1 MKVYEAQYCS
11 GTEDVC
17 VGRGERHG
25 FAEEYTASLPVKMF
39 CILLLLFLRG
49 IVKGSERSEMI

>member
-25 FAEEYTASLPVKMF
+25 FAEEYTASLPVEDVLYSSLAIFK
-39 CILLLLFLRG
+39 RY
-49 IVKGSERSEMI
+49 SEGL